1 MADTRTKLLEA
12 ALETLRK
19 QGIAGV
25 SARTIAAE
33 AGVNQALVFYH
44 FGSVDQL
51 LGAAIEHGSQQRIAL
66 YRERFAAVGTLR
78 ELLDLGRS
86 LHTEERAAGSVAALA
101 QVLAGGQT
109 DPKLAPAT
117 TVGLNLWIAEVEQ
130 ALSRVLAASPLVEFV
145 DVGGLAKATAAAFV
159 GLELYEG
166 VDAEGAGQALD
177 ALEDLA
183 VLVSA
188 LEDMGPLVRRA
199 VRARLRRT
207 QDHS

>member
-1 MADTRTKLLEA
+1 MVADTRTKLLEA
-12 ALETLRK
+12 ALDTLRK

-51 LGAAIEHGSQQRIAL
+51 LAAACEHGSRQRIAL
-66 YRERFAAVGTLR
+66 YHERFAAVTTLS

-86 LHTEERAAGSVAALA
+86 LHAEERAQGSVAALA
-101 QVLAGGQT
+101 QLLAGGQS

-130 ALSRVLAASPLVEFV
+130 ALERVLAASPLAELV
-145 DVGGLAKATAAAFV
+145 DVAGLAKATAAAFV

-166 VDAEGAGQALD
+166 VDAEGANQAMD
-177 ALEDLA
+177 ALAELADL
-183 VLVSA
+183 VTA

-199 VRARLRRT
+199 VRGKLRRSR
-207 QDHS
+207 D